1 MKIFGK
7 WLEKKSIHMTE
18 NYYIW
23 QEEGEGAST
32 EGLKKKVSGCQFF
45 PFRHPLA

>member
-1 MKIFGK
+1 MKFFGK

-23 QEEGEGAST
+23 QEEGEGRST
-32 EGLKKKVSGCQFF
+32 KGLKKK
-45 PFRHPLA
+45 R

>member
-23 QEEGEGAST
+23 QEGEGEGQLRA
-32 EGLKKKVSGCQFF
+32 
-45 PFRHPLA
+45 